1 MSHKK
6 KRKGITPNYRQRKS
20 AVHTI
25 VVATRE
31 YNGLMEE
38 QMTLEA
44 FQRVVEETVKTLP
57 EQFRKVL
64 NDVLIVI
71 EPHPRPRNGRI
82 SRTLLGLYE
91 GIPLTEWSRDFNGKP
106 PDKITLYQ
114 ENILLYANDAQE
126 IPDIIRETLLHE
138 IGHYF
143 GLDHDRIGKMEKRWK
158 ARRKRAS

>member
-1 MSHKK
+1 MTTQ
-6 KRKGITPNYRQRKS
+6 RAILITMDQTME
-20 AVHTI
+20 TI
-25 VVATRE
+25 D
-31 YNGLMEE
+31 
-38 QMTLEA
+38 
-44 FQRVVEETVKTLP
+44 FQHIVDNTVTTLP
-57 EQFRKVL
+57 DQFRKVL

-106 PDKITLYQ
+106 PDKITLYR
-114 ENILLYANDAQE
+114 ENILRYAKDVQE
-126 IPDIIRETLLHE
+126 LPQVIRETLLHE

-158 ARRKRAS
+158 EGRKQSS